1 MLEQLD
7 STFPIL
13 TCLLFF
19 PLVGAAVLWLFDDE
33 DMVRTSALTI
43 ALVELAL
50 AVFVLM
56 RFVPESPAMQ
66 FVEHVPW
73 IPALGISYHLAVDG
87 ISVLFVGLTA
97 FLTVLVVI
105 YSWDTIRYQTKL
117 YMMALLAL
125 ETTTMGVFISLDLI
139 LFFVFWE
146 LMLIPSYFLIKLW
159 GGGAERHY
167 AALKY
172 VLYTLLGSV
181 FMLVGIALLD
191 INYHTYANLHHM
203 DQAYSFDL
211 LELLAIPIPLSQQ
224 ILIFW
229 FMFMGFAFK
238 APVFPF
244 HTWLPDALLEGPI
257 GMAVVLAGIKLGTFG
272 FMRFSIPLLPEASKS
287 PTVVTVMMALGLAAI
302 VYGAI
307 NALIQPDFRRLLA
320 YSSISH
326 LGFIVVGLFALN
338 YQGLQGGLL
347 TMINLG
353 FSTAGLFFIAGFL
366 HSRQQTTQLAAFGGM
381 AKHTPLL
388 ASFFLL
394 IGLASIGLPG
404 TNGFVG
410 EFLILLG
417 TFKAN
422 WVYGTI
428 AVTGVI
434 TGAAYFLW
442 YYERAILGPVGRSVR
457 ESIGDLQPRETVI
470 ALSLSVMILWIG
482 LYPAP
487 FLRMMNGSVQALVD
501 RIDHGTVAGRGE
513 DGGDKR
519 HRPGTDR
526 TPLAARPAS
535 LAEESL

>member
-19 PLVGAAVLWLFDDE
+19 PLAGAAVLWLFDDE

-43 ALVELAL
+43 GLVELAL
-50 AVFVLM
+50 AIFVLM
-56 RFVPESPAMQ
+56 RFVPGSPAMQ

-181 FMLVGIALLD
+181 FMLVGIALLN
-191 INYHTYANLHHM
+191 INYHEYASLHHM
-203 DQAYSFDL
+203 DQPYSFDL
-211 LELLAIPIPLSQQ
+211 LELLAVPVPLHQQ
-224 ILIFW
+224 MLIFW
-229 FMFMGFAFK
+229 LMFMGFAFK

-287 PTVVTVMMALGLAAI
+287 ATVISVMMGLGLAAI

-307 NALIQPDFRRLLA
+307 MALIQPDFRRLLA

-326 LGFIVVGLFALN
+326 LGFIVIGLFALN
-338 YQGLQGGLL
+338 YQGLQGSLL

-366 HSRQQTTQLAAFGGM
+366 QSRQQTTELAAFGGM

-388 ASFFLL
+388 AAFFLL

-410 EFLILLG
+410 EFLVLLG
-417 TFKAN
+417 AFNAH
-422 WVYGTI
+422 WVYGAI

-434 TGAAYFLW
+434 FGAAYFLW
-442 YYERAILGPVGRSVR
+442 YYERAILGPVGKAVR

-470 ALSLSVMILWIG
+470 ALSLSIMILWIG

-501 RIDHGTVAGRGE
+501 RIDHGKVAVIKERGRE
-513 DGGDKR
+513 MSDKR
-519 HRPGTDR
+519 PAGHE
-526 TPLAARPAS
+526 PLAARPGS
-535 LAEESL
+535 LAGNSL